1 MEVLVLTIL
10 ITKILIFL
18 LELRG
23 GGSSLPGKVAL
34 KLNKNILTRLA
45 RGWNVILITGT
56 NGKTTTS
63 DMIAKALQSGGLVTI
78 NNSAGANMT
87 SGIVTAFVKD
97 YKFFDKRENR
107 HAVIEV
113 DEAYL
118 RQVTS
123 MLKPKMIVVTNIF
136 RDQLDR
142 YGETTTTYKFIFD
155 GIKNAPDATLVLN
168 GDESM
173 LGNMPVVNDCIYFGF
188 ENYSEPEILANTESI
203 FCRDCQTKYDYESI
217 VFNHLGH
224 YRCPNCGHARPKLDY
239 AVTDVH
245 LSPTGSQVLINDY
258 DLEIGIPG
266 LYNIYNAICA
276 YVVAKQFGVE
286 KLKIKE
292 SLASGTSKFGRFEAI
307 EIDEKTMKLLLI
319 KNPAGC
325 NQCIDTVA
333 IDEARVSLMF
343 LLNDKYAD
351 GRDVSWIYDAHFEK
365 LAKMNVSKVIIG
377 GDRAYDMAIRLKVAG
392 LDKINFTICKTYDE
406 VLDTFKKQDE
416 DVYAFTTYT
425 AMTSFRA
432 YLVDK
437 GFAKKI

>member
-1 MEVLVLTIL
+1 
-10 ITKILIFL
+10 
-18 LELRG
+18 
-23 GGSSLPGKVAL
+23 VAL
-34 KLNKNILTRLA
+34 KLNKRILTKLA
-45 RGWNVILITGT
+45 RHWQVILVTGT

-63 DMIAKALQSGGLVTI
+63 DMITKALQAGGFAVL

-97 YKFFDKRENR
+97 YKFFDKRADR

-113 DEAYL
+113 DEAYM
-118 RQVTS
+118 RQITT
-123 MLKPKMIVVTNIF
+123 MLNPKMIVVTNIF

-142 YGETTTTYKFIFD
+142 YGETTKTYKFIFD
-155 GIKNAPDATLVLN
+155 GIKNAREAKLILN

-173 LGNMPVVNDCIYFGF
+173 LGNMPLENKCIYFGF
-188 ENYSEPEILANTESI
+188 ENYSKPEILANTESI
-203 FCRDCQTKYDYESI
+203 FCRDCQTKYTYESV
-217 VFNHLGH
+217 VFNHLGD
-224 YRCPNCGHARPKLDY
+224 YRCPNCGHARPELDY
-239 AVTDVH
+239 TVTDVQ
-245 LSPTGSQVLINDY
+245 LSPTGSQVLINNDA
-258 DLEIGIPG
+258 LEIGVPG

-276 YVVAKQFGVE
+276 YAVADQLGIE
-286 KLKIKE
+286 SATIKK
-292 SLASGTSKFGRFEAI
+292 SLANGESKFGRFESI

-333 IDEARVSLMF
+333 IDEAEVSLMF

-365 LAKMNVSKVIIG
+365 LAQMNVSKVIIG

-392 LDKINFTICKTYDE
+392 LDKINFTICKNHDE
-406 VLDTFKKQDE
+406 VMEAIKKQDK

-425 AMTSFRA
+425 AMMNFRS

-437 GFAKKI
+437 GYARKV